1 MDDEISLRQ
10 FNLVRLSRDTVL
22 KWMHDED
29 FAPVIPNLFC
39 RVVVRDQSSA
49 KQYRAMR
56 AIRLGDD
63 LQKPQMELAYG
74 PSVRQYSLEFVSN
87 GPFTEDEF
95 QQYKQTQES
104 NGLALPSQHDI
115 NEKVSCMREF
125 LERKQKPE
133 MKKRRA
139 EEEKERRV
147 PAKRKKVSYTAEN
160 EQLSKK
166 IASLNE
172 KCSMQD
178 RQMDELQKDLDRL
191 EREVEKKRAETEIL
205 DTNLT
210 NEEESQEQFKTK
222 INEMSSVI
230 SEQSKLVLQLQKQLQ
245 GERDLQLLL
254 ATKRKQILEK
264 YRNSE

>member
-1 MDDEISLRQ
+1 
-10 FNLVRLSRDTVL
+10 
-22 KWMHDED
+22 
-29 FAPVIPNLFC
+29 
-39 RVVVRDQSSA
+39 
-49 KQYRAMR
+49 
-56 AIRLGDD
+56 
-63 LQKPQMELAYG
+63 
-74 PSVRQYSLEFVSN
+74 
-87 GPFTEDEF
+87 
-95 QQYKQTQES
+95 
-104 NGLALPSQHDI
+104 
-115 NEKVSCMREF
+115 MREF